1 MRSLV
6 QRLSLPVPLIF
17 VVGVSLLIALPLS
30 LMLHNQLLL
39 TAGVA
44 MACGLVLALQPKWLW
59 FLLIGLL
66 PFSMEVRD
74 ILGAGNHLTLPTE
87 VLAPLAGVSLALAVL
102 RTGKLRWTVS
112 PLHATAGLLI
122 LIQYS
127 SFLHSEIPLVTAKA
141 LARGTAGFLGGYVLT
156 QMAVS
161 SLREVWSMCLMV
173 AGTTSFL
180 VCYGI
185 SIQTRT
191 GFQIY
196 QEIAAPFFND
206 HCVYAAYLC
215 FPAAFALGALTQPLK
230 QKGLAVV
237 FLGLVTIGILAT
249 FVRGAWLGM
258 VALVFY
264 LLLRQRTALSFR
276 FAFFLSIL
284 AISGI
289 AAVIYLGLKPLLEE
303 RWRTLFDI
311 RYVANESRI
320 DRWMAA
326 LSMWLTQPT
335 LGVGL
340 GCYPDL
346 YYKHIYYVHSF
357 EGKLHMGAHNLY
369 LEILAELG
377 VVGLFAYTLLIF
389 SFFIETRR
397 IFHLAGERPE
407 IRALSL
413 GLEGMMVVYLTHAL
427 FNNLGPSDKI
437 DIAFWTTCGLAS
449 AVRCI
454 LQKQGMTSPPRP
466 PSPARRGGN
475 IPPSPSGRRGP
486 GGEV

>member
-1 MRSLV
+1 MRSLT
-6 QRLSLPVPLIF
+6 QRILLPVPVILLA
-17 VVGVSLLIALPLS
+17 GVSILIALPLS
-30 LMLHNQLLL
+30 LMLRNPLVLAGGL
-39 TAGVA
+39 TLAGA
-44 MACGLVLALQPKWLW
+44 LVLALHPKWLW

-87 VLAPLAGVSLALAVL
+87 ALAPLTGVSVALAVL

-112 PLHATAGLLI
+112 PLHAAAGLLL

-141 LARGTAGFLGGYVLT
+141 LARGTVAFFGGYVLT

-161 SLREVWSMCLMV
+161 SLREVGRLCLV
-173 AGTTSFL
+173 FAATTSFV
-180 VCYGI
+180 VCYGFYT
-185 SIQTRT
+185 QVRT

-230 QKGLAVV
+230 RKSLIVG
-237 FLGLVTIGILAT
+237 FLGLVSIGILAT
-249 FVRGAWLGM
+249 FVRGAWIGM

-276 FAFFLSIL
+276 FAFFLSVL
-284 AISGI
+284 ALLGI
-289 AAVIYLGLKPLLEE
+289 FAAVYLGLEPLLRE

-346 YYKHIYYVHSF
+346 YYQHIYYVHSF

-377 VVGLFAYTLLIF
+377 VVGLFAFCLLIL

-397 IFHLAGERPE
+397 VFRLAEGRPA

-449 AVRCI
+449 SVRCF
-454 LQKQGMTSPPRP
+454 LQKQTTKL
-466 PSPARRGGN
+466 
-475 IPPSPSGRRGP
+475 PSG
-486 GGEV
+486 EIT

>member
-1 MRSLV
+1 MDLRH
-6 QRLSLPVPLIF
+6 SLPVPLLLMAAA
-17 VVGVSLLIALPLS
+17 SLLIALPLS
-30 LMLHNQLLL
+30 LMLHNRLVL

-44 MACGLVLALQPKWLW
+44 MVGGLILALHPRWLW

-66 PFSMEVRD
+66 PFSLEVHD

-87 VLAPLAGVSLALAVL
+87 ALAPLAGVSLALVIV
-102 RTGKLRWTVS
+102 RTGKLRWTLS
-112 PLHATAGLLI
+112 PLHAAAGLLL
-122 LIQYS
+122 LIQYA
-127 SFLHSEIPLVTAKA
+127 SFLHSEIPFVTLKA
-141 LARGTAGFLGGYVLT
+141 LARGTAGFFGGYMLT

-161 SLREVWSMCLMV
+161 SLRDVWRMCLVV
-173 AGTTSFL
+173 AVTTTIL
-180 VCYGI
+180 VLYGFYT
-185 SIQTRT
+185 QMKT
-191 GFQIY
+191 GFEIY
-196 QEIAAPFFND
+196 QKIADPFFID
-206 HCVYAAYLC
+206 HCVYAGYLC

-230 QKGLAVV
+230 QKSLLVA
-237 FLGLVTIGILAT
+237 FLGLVSIAILAT
-249 FVRGAWLGM
+249 FVRGSWLGM

-264 LLLRQRTALSFR
+264 LLLRQRTALNFR
-276 FAFFLSIL
+276 FAFFLSVL
-284 AISGI
+284 ALIGI
-289 AAVIYLGLKPLLEE
+289 GAAAYLGLEPLLRE

-311 RYVANESRI
+311 RFVANESRI

-346 YYKHIYYVHSF
+346 YYKHIYYVHSI

-377 VVGLFAYTLLIF
+377 VVGLFAYCLLIV

-397 IFHLAGERPE
+397 IFYLAAGRPE
-407 IRALSL
+407 LRALSL

-449 AVRCI
+449 AVRCF
-454 LQKQGMTSPPRP
+454 LQKQSIEQSSGEKACLSPP
-466 PSPARRGGN
+466 N
-475 IPPSPSGRRGP
+475 
-486 GGEV
+486 

>member
-1 MRSLV
+1 MQSFS
-6 QRLSLPVPLIF
+6 QRIPLPVPLFF
-17 VVGVSLLIALPLS
+17 VVGISLLIALPLS
-30 LMLHNQLLL
+30 LILHNPLVL
-39 TAGVA
+39 TAGIA
-44 MACGLVLALQPKWLW
+44 LTGGFILALQPRWLW
-59 FLLIGLL
+59 FLLVSLL
-66 PFSMEVRD
+66 PFSMEVHD

-87 VLAPLAGVSLALAVL
+87 ALAPLVGVSVALKVF

-112 PLHATAGLLI
+112 PLHAAAGLL
-122 LIQYS
+122 LLVQYS

-156 QMAVS
+156 QMAVG
-161 SLREVWSMCLMV
+161 SLREVWWLCLV
-173 AGTTSFL
+173 FATTTSLL
-180 VCYGI
+180 VCYGFFTQI
-185 SIQTRT
+185 EA

-196 QEIAAPFFND
+196 QKIAAPFFND

-230 QKGLAVV
+230 RKSLIMI
-237 FLGLVTIGILAT
+237 FLGLVSIGILAT

-258 VALVFY
+258 VALVFF
-264 LLLRQRTALSFR
+264 LLLRQRTALTFR
-276 FAFFLSIL
+276 FAFFLSVL
-284 AISGI
+284 ALLGI
-289 AAVIYLGLKPLLEE
+289 AAAIYLGLEPLLRE

-377 VVGLFAYTLLIF
+377 VVGLFAYCLLIF

-397 IFHLAGERPE
+397 IFQLAGDRPE
-407 IRALSL
+407 IRAVSL

-449 AVRCI
+449 SVRCI
-454 LQKQGMTSPPRP
+454 MQKQTTQQPT
-466 PSPARRGGN
+466 
-475 IPPSPSGRRGP
+475 
-486 GGEV
+486 GEPT